1 MISFTEFPMATQT
14 IYADFNN
21 ADPAGRLRL
30 NCVGTVRDLGRLG
43 VRLQDGLRLR
53 VHDEELEADGEVS
66 YSSDEQIWV
75 AKIDWNAV
83 RQFAG

>member
-1 MISFTEFPMATQT
+1 MATQP

-30 NCVGTVRDLGRLG
+30 NCVGTVRDLGRFG

-53 VHDEELEADGEVS
+53 VHDEELEADGEVR

>member
-1 MISFTEFPMATQT
+1 MATQM

-30 NCVGTVRDLGRLG
+30 NCVGTVRDLGRFG
-43 VRLQDGLRLR
+43 VRLQDGLRLH

-83 RQFAG
+83 RVAVRGLS

>member
-1 MISFTEFPMATQT
+1 MAAQT

-30 NCVGTVRDLGRLG
+30 NCIGTVRDLGRLG

-75 AKIDWNAV
+75 AMIDWNAV

>member
-1 MISFTEFPMATQT
+1 MATQT

-75 AKIDWNAV
+75 AKIDWNAI

>member
-1 MISFTEFPMATQT
+1 MATQT

-83 RQFAG
+83 RVAVRGLS